1 MRAAETSAAGTD
13 EALRAFPA
21 HIANQGI
28 SFIANMEP
36 GRNPPRYQRQQV
48 SYTGW
53 IVAAIA
59 ILAVVAAIAHG
70 MSDHSRTAGT
80 GAPSTTTGQS
90 NPAPGAPQPGPPATN
105 R

>member
-1 MRAAETSAAGTD
+1 MVNT
-13 EALRAFPA
+13 
-21 HIANQGI
+21 
-28 SFIANMEP
+28 EP
-36 GRNPPRYQRQQV
+36 GRNPPRYQRNP

-59 ILAVVAAIAHG
+59 VLVVIGAIAYG
-70 MSDHSRTAGT
+70 MSNHSRTANT

-90 NPAPGAPQPGPPATN
+90 NAPSAPQPGPPATN